1 VHPGACLVELQQGDG
16 VQQAPGRLGG
26 RVPVAGLLGVSELCL
41 AGILPYELK
50 PSLELEEGT
59 PPEVARAR

>member
-1 VHPGACLVELQQGDG
+1 